1 MSDNIKIQN
10 LTKFYTLTLLKS
22 KKSVTGYYIIKRLES
37 DLGKIASPTY
47 IYDFLNKLQ
56 SEGYIKPTPNPKSKK
71 SKGFQ
76 LTPAGKQFIDN
87 IFQRFS
93 NLIEVAI
100 ESKLKVCAS
109 CGVKLYEDFHV
120 EIIDGKEMN
129 FCCTHCAKAFKNSIK
144 KK

>member
-1 MSDNIKIQN
+1 MSDIKIQN

-37 DLGKIASPTY
+37 DLGKTASPTY

-56 SEGYIKPTPNPKSKK
+56 SEGYIEHTPNPKSKK

-76 LTPAGKQFIDN
+76 LTSSGKQFIDN
-87 IFQRFS
+87 IFKRFG
-93 NLIEVAI
+93 NLIEAAI
-100 ESKLKVCAS
+100 ESKLKICAS

-120 EIIDGKEMN
+120 ETIGGKEMN
-129 FCCTHCAKAFKNSIK
+129 FCCKHCAKAYINSHHEK
-144 KK
+144 

>member
-1 MSDNIKIQN
+1 M
-10 LTKFYTLTLLKS
+10 KS

-37 DLGKIASPTY
+37 DLGKTASPTY

-56 SEGYIKPTPNPKSKK
+56 SEEYIEPTPNPKSKK

-76 LTPAGKQFIDN
+76 LTPKGKEFIDH

-120 EIIDGKEMN
+120 EKINGKEMN
-129 FCCTHCAKAFKNSIK
+129 FCCTHCAKAFKDSYK
-144 KK
+144 RK

>member
-1 MSDNIKIQN
+1 MSDSIKIQN

-37 DLGKIASPTY
+37 DLGKTASPTY

-56 SEGYIKPTPNPKSKK
+56 SEGYIIPTPNPKSKK

-76 LTPAGKQFIDN
+76 LTTSGKEFIDN

-93 NLIEVAI
+93 NLIEAAI

-120 EIIDGKEMN
+120 ETIKGKELN
-129 FCCTHCAKAFKNSIK
+129 FCCIHCAKAFKNSHH
-144 KK
+144 